1 MNGIALVTYNRS
13 ENIGQ
18 IIEAL
23 LKTKPI
29 DSRLVVCDDGST
41 DDTNYVCSQFS
52 NITYIKGENKGVGA
66 NKNRALFTLQDCDF
80 IAIIEDD
87 LIPVEKGWF
96 DDYLN
101 ASIVTGIHHFCR
113 VQENDKN
120 VPESIPS
127 FTEWMTSKNA
137 TPMYR
142 ESPRGDLTFIT
153 KKVIKK
159 VGAFHPDFIGVGGAH
174 GEFSNRVFKA
184 NLIPHPLRWIDFK
197 EVSKKFIQLGDQTGG
212 RWLRP
217 AKEVKQEIKRNS
229 ALAKKLRATNY
240 LYHHLVFP

>member
-1 MNGIALVTYNRS
+1 MNGIALVTYNRA
-13 ENIGQ
+13 NQIAQ

-23 LKTKPI
+23 LKTKPS
-29 DSRLVVCDDGST
+29 DARLIVCDDGST
-41 DDTNYVCSQFS
+41 DDTPYYCSQFRD
-52 NITYIKGENKGVGA
+52 ITYIKGENKGVGA

-87 LIPVEKGWF
+87 LLPVEKGWF

-101 ASIVTGIHHFCR
+101 AALITGIHHFCR

-127 FTEWMTSKNA
+127 FTEWLSSKNV
-137 TPMYR
+137 TPIYR

-153 KKVIKK
+153 KKVLKK
-159 VGAFHPDFIGVGGAH
+159 VGALHPDFIGVGSAH
-174 GEFSNRVFKA
+174 GEWSNRIFKA
-184 NLIPHPLRWIDFK
+184 NLIPHPNRWIDFK
-197 EVSKKFIQLGDQTGG
+197 ETSQKFTQLGDTEGG

-217 AKEVKQEIKRNS
+217 IKEVKQEIKRNV

-240 LYHHLVFP
+240 IYHPLVFP